1 MWRHASQLSVGDAG
15 TIVSLREGNTPLHR
29 ADRLAAA
36 LGFEGALWIK
46 DETVNPSGSFKDRL
60 ISAAISK
67 AKELDAPGVLCA
79 SSGNAGASTAVYAA
93 RAGMTARI
101 LVPERTPAGKLGQ
114 IRAHGATLELVPGHY
129 SNSYARG
136 LALAAETGFANLTT
150 TYLNPYGVD
159 ALKLVG
165 QEILDALGE
174 APTHVL
180 ILTGSGP
187 LVKGVVQGFREAGQ
201 TGPVTVAVQAEGCAP
216 IVAAYDASAR
226 EVTPWGEPTTFASG
240 ISDLLIGY
248 AGDGTY
254 TLDRCVRNSG
264 GMAIAVSDAAIR
276 TR

>member
-101 LVPERTPAGKLGQ
+101 LVPERTPAVKLGQ

-136 LALAAETGFANLTT
+136 LALAAETGFANLTRRISIRMRSMHSSCSARRSWT
-150 TYLNPYGVD
+150 RS
-159 ALKLVG
+159 AR
-165 QEILDALGE
+165 
-174 APTHVL
+174 PTHVL
-180 ILTGSGP
+180 IPTGSGP
-187 LVKGVVQGFREAGQ
+187 LVKGRAGLPRSR
-201 TGPVTVAVQAEGCAP
+201 TNGPRARGG
-216 IVAAYDASAR
+216 ASR
-226 EVTPWGEPTTFASG
+226 RMRT
-240 ISDLLIGY
+240 
-248 AGDGTY
+248 
-254 TLDRCVRNSG
+254 DRRG
-264 GMAIAVSDAAIR
+264 L
-276 TR
+276 